1 MTMTMK
7 IMHNRDD
14 VDNDLEGLQVW
25 SVIMLMFMI
34 MVMILGMSM
43 IILNIPIIMMM
54 MMMSL
59 MIMMLLTIILMI
71 CSGRAPCP
79 VCDDGGGLL
88 PASMDSDKT
97 DTDMLMV
104 MEVIT
109 MMMSTKQIQL
119 VQSYYRL

>member
-43 IILNIPIIMMM
+43 IILNIAIMMM
-54 MMMSL
+54 MMM
-59 MIMMLLTIILMI
+59 LLAIILMI
-71 CSGRAPCP
+71 CSGRAPYP
-79 VCDDGGGLL
+79 VCDDAG
-88 PASMDSDKT
+88 SSF
-97 DTDMLMV
+97 V
-104 MEVIT
+104 C
-109 MMMSTKQIQL
+109 S
-119 VQSYYRL
+119 